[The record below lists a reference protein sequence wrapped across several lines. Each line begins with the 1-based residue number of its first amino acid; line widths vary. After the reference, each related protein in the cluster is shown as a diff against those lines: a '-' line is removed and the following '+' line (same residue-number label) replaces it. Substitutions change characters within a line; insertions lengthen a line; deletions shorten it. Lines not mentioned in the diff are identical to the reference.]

1 MEYQLMTT
9 GKERL
14 EYAKWKS
21 QQDQIDQERVRRHK
35 NEAGEWRREWDRNKV
50 TLEYVL
56 VLPTI
61 AVKSHWSMFLL
72 FKYSTNLYMT
82 FMGAA

>member
-1 MEYQLMTT
+1 LGCFCLRQLYQPCPSASRSKMEYQLTTT

-21 QQDQIDQERVRRHK
+21 QQDQIDQERVRRQK

-50 TLEYVL
+50 ALEYVWRN
-56 VLPTI
+56 
-61 AVKSHWSMFLL
+61 SFL
-72 FKYSTNLYMT
+72 
-82 FMGAA
+82 